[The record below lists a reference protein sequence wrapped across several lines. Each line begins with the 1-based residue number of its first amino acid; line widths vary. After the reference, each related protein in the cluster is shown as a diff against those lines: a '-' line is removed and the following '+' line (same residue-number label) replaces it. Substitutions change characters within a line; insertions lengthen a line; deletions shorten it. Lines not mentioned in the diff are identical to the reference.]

1 MFGVGT
7 KGKVLFQQQ
16 WQGSLT
22 EYVTAVAWSPNG
34 LLAASSAAGEVVLWQ
49 DGSLVNLLSAGVASI
64 DCLAFSA
71 DGKFLAAGGQDG
83 KVRVW
88 SILNSPLSQEGVGE
102 IYTLDNAPSWVD
114 KLAWSPTCNHL
125 AFSLGRYVQIWDAD
139 SQTAI
144 TTLPF
149 ANSSVLDLAWRP
161 NGESIA
167 ISQATEE
174 SKYGLL

>member
-22 EYVTAVAWSPNG
+22 EYVTAVAWSSDG

-49 DGSLVNLLSAGVASI
+49 DGNLVNLLPAGLVSL
-64 DCLAFSA
+64 DCLAFSS

-88 SILNSPLSQEGVGE
+88 STIPHTPQF
-102 IYTLDNAPSWVD
+102 W
-114 KLAWSPTCNHL
+114 
-125 AFSLGRYVQIWDAD
+125 
-139 SQTAI
+139 
-144 TTLPF
+144 LPC
-149 ANSSVLDLAWRP
+149 
-161 NGESIA
+161 
-167 ISQATEE
+167 TH
-174 SKYGLL
+174 K